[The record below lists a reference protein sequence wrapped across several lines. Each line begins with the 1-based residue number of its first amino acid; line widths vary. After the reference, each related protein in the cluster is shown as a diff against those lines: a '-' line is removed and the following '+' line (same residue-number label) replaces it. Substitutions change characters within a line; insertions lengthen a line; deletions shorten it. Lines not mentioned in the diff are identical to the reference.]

1 MKRFWQKLS
10 RAMQIALVAGVALA
24 LVSIPLPTLVALA
37 VGLAAAAV
45 LGYSFPTEATRV
57 GVAVAAPI
65 LLVAFLVGLVR
76 GFSFVVLA
84 IFLLCSLV
92 LPVGMA
98 RIGGQARLGR

>member
-1 MKRFWQKLS
+1 
-10 RAMQIALVAGVALA
+10 MQIALIAGVCLA
-24 LVSIPLPTLVALA
+24 VASIPLPTLVALA

-45 LGYSFPTEATRV
+45 LGYSFPDEATRV

-65 LLVAFLVGLVR
+65 LTVAFVVGLVR

-92 LPVGMA
+92 LPVGIA
-98 RIGGQARLGR
+98 RVGAQARRGK